1 MIMFM
6 QLELVYP
13 GIRHPDHVLTMYSS
27 FLHMNYETKCINN
40 YIYIYIY
47 IYIYLPLYLSIFF
60 SLFIYFQAI
69 QEKTPVYLM
78 RAAKSHFSSL
88 TE

>member
-27 FLHMNYETKCINN
+27 FLYMNYETKCINN
-40 YIYIYIY
+40 
-47 IYIYLPLYLSIFF
+47 
-60 SLFIYFQAI
+60 
-69 QEKTPVYLM
+69 
-78 RAAKSHFSSL
+78 
-88 TE
+88 

>member
-27 FLHMNYETKCINN
+27 FLHMNYGTKCINN
-40 YIYIYIY
+40 YRSIW
-47 IYIYLPLYLSIFF
+47 LYRSTQF
-60 SLFIYFQAI
+60 SHTTI
-69 QEKTPVYLM
+69 
-78 RAAKSHFSSL
+78 RADHQCADISNL
-88 TE
+88 VI